1 MRGPHLQKTSILSFT
16 ILSIALHLT
25 VFAMALIILKQTNQV
40 SMPSPYTVSL
50 VNPEVS
56 PGVDTGKGEDVAK
69 EDAPEPVAPP
79 VAPAKSKK
87 DSAKEKEMVERKLD
101 ALKAKKKIEKIVNLR
116 KAVIDL
122 GSRGPKSVSKAKVS
136 SSSPV
141 SQGKGGGSADYYSTI
156 TKVIWQQWVYP
167 DTGKKD
173 IEAIISVNI
182 KQDGTAIVQRVEKSS
197 GDALFDRSAM
207 RAIAKASPLP
217 PPPQEMEIGVRFY
230 P

>member
-16 ILSIALHLT
+16 ILSFALHLT
-25 VFAMALIILKQTNQV
+25 IFGTTLIILKHSNQV
-40 SMPSPYTVSL
+40 IMPSPYTVSL

-56 PGVDTGKGEDVAK
+56 TGIASGKDEQVAK
-69 EDAPEPVAPP
+69 EAPEASPPSVAPQ
-79 VAPAKSKK
+79 KSKK
-87 DSAKEKEMVERKLD
+87 DSAKEKEMIERKLE
-101 ALKAKKKIEKIVNLR
+101 ALKAKKKIEKIVTLR

-122 GSRGPKSVSKAKVS
+122 GARGDKRVS
-136 SSSPV
+136 SAKATSP
-141 SQGKGGGSADYYSTI
+141 QGQGGGSADYYSMI
-156 TKVIWQQWVYP
+156 TKEIWQQWVYP

-173 IEAIISVNI
+173 IEAVISVKI
-182 KQDGTAIVQRVEKSS
+182 LRDGTAIVQKVEKSS
-197 GDALFDRSAM
+197 GNALFDRSAI

>member
-16 ILSIALHLT
+16 IVSFALHLT
-25 VFAMALIILKQTNQV
+25 IFGTTLIILKHSNQII
-40 SMPSPYTVSL
+40 MPSPYTVSL

-56 PGVDTGKGEDVAK
+56 TGVASGKDEEVAR
-69 EDAPEPVAPP
+69 EAPESSAPS

-87 DSAKEKEMVERKLD
+87 ESAKEKEMVERKVS
-101 ALKAKKKIEKIVNLR
+101 ALKAKEKIGRIVRLR
-116 KAVIDL
+116 SMIDL
-122 GSRGPKSVSKAKVS
+122 RARGDKRVSSAKAS
-136 SSSPV
+136 SSS
-141 SQGKGGGSADYYSTI
+141 QGQGGGSADYYSMI
-156 TKVIWQQWVYP
+156 TKEIWQQWVYP

-173 IEAIISVNI
+173 IEAIISVKI
-182 KQDGTAIVQRVEKSS
+182 LRDGTAIVQKVEKSS
-197 GDALFDRSAM
+197 GDALFDRSAI

>member
-16 ILSIALHLT
+16 ILSFALHLT
-25 VFAMALIILKQTNQV
+25 IFAMTLIILKHSNQV
-40 SMPSPYTVSL
+40 IMPSPYTVSL

-56 PGVDTGKGEDVAK
+56 TGVDTGKQEEVAR
-69 EDAPEPVAPP
+69 EAPASVAPS

-87 DSAKEKEMVERKLD
+87 ESAKEKEMVESKLE
-101 ALKAKKKIEKIVNLR
+101 ALKAKEKIKKIVRLR
-116 KAVIDL
+116 SMIDL
-122 GSRGPKSVSKAKVS
+122 RARGEKRVS
-136 SSSPV
+136 SAKATSSP
-141 SQGKGGGSADYYSTI
+141 QGQRGGPADYYSMI
-156 TKVIWQQWVYP
+156 TEEIWQQWVYP

-173 IEAIISVNI
+173 IEAIISVKI
-182 KQDGTAIVQRVEKSS
+182 LRDGTAIVQKVEKSS
-197 GDALFDRSAM
+197 GNGLFDRSAI

>member
-16 ILSIALHLT
+16 IVSFALHLT
-25 VFAMALIILKQTNQV
+25 VFAITLIILKQSNQV
-40 SMPSPYTVSL
+40 SMPSPYSVSL

-56 PGVDTGKGEDVAK
+56 TEVASGKDEEVAK
-69 EDAPEPVAPP
+69 EAPEPSPPSVAPQ
-79 VAPAKSKK
+79 KSKK
-87 DSAKEKEMVERKLD
+87 DSAREKEMVERKLD
-101 ALKAKKKIEKIVNLR
+101 ALKAKEKIGKIVRLR
-116 KAVIDL
+116 SMIDL
-122 GSRGPKSVSKAKVS
+122 RARGDKRVS
-136 SSSPV
+136 SAKAPSS

-173 IEAIISVNI
+173 IEAILSVKI
-182 KQDGTAIVQRVEKSS
+182 DKDGTAKVQKVEKSS
-197 GDALFDRSAM
+197 GNALFDRSAIS
-207 RAIAKASPLP
+207 AIGKASPLP

>member
-1 MRGPHLQKTSILSFT
+1 MRGQHLQKTSILSFT
-16 ILSIALHLT
+16 ILSIGLHLT
-25 VFAMALIILKQTNQV
+25 VFAIALIILKQTNQV

-56 PGVDTGKGEDVAK
+56 TGVAAGKDEEVAK
-69 EDAPEPVAPP
+69 EVSESSPPSIAPP
-79 VAPAKSKK
+79 VAPQKSKK
-87 DSAKEKEMVERKLD
+87 DSEKDREMIARKLD
-101 ALKAKKKIEKIVNLR
+101 ALKAKEKIGKIVKLR
-116 KAVIDL
+116 SMIDL
-122 GSRGPKSVSKAKVS
+122 RARGDKRVS
-136 SSSPV
+136 SAKAPSS

-173 IEAIISVNI
+173 IEAIISVKI
-182 KQDGTAIVQRVEKSS
+182 LRDGTSIVQKVEKSS
-197 GDALFDRSAM
+197 GNALFDRSAI

>member
-16 ILSIALHLT
+16 IVSFALHLT
-25 VFAMALIILKQTNQV
+25 IFGTTLIILKHSNQV
-40 SMPSPYTVSL
+40 IMPSPYTVSL

-56 PGVDTGKGEDVAK
+56 TGVASGKDEEVAR
-69 EDAPEPVAPP
+69 EAPESSAPS

-87 DSAKEKEMVERKLD
+87 ESAKEKEMVERKLS
-101 ALKAKKKIEKIVNLR
+101 ALKAKEKIGKIVRLR
-116 KAVIDL
+116 SMIDL
-122 GSRGPKSVSKAKVS
+122 RARGDKRVSSAKVS
-136 SSSPV
+136 SSS
-141 SQGKGGGSADYYSTI
+141 QGQGGGSADYYSMI
-156 TKVIWQQWVYP
+156 TKEIWQQWVYP

-173 IEAIISVNI
+173 IEAIISVKI
-182 KQDGTAIVQRVEKSS
+182 LRDGTAIAQKVEKSS
-197 GDALFDRSAM
+197 GDALFDRSAI

>member
-16 ILSIALHLT
+16 ILSFALHLT
-25 VFAMALIILKQTNQV
+25 VFAIALIILKQANQV

-56 PGVDTGKGEDVAK
+56 TEVATGKDEEVAK
-69 EDAPEPVAPP
+69 EVSESSPPSVTPP
-79 VAPAKSKK
+79 VAPQKSKN
-87 DSAKEKEMVERKLD
+87 DSAKEKEMVERKLS
-101 ALKAKKKIEKIVNLR
+101 AMAAKKKIENIVKLR
-116 KAVIDL
+116 SMIDL
-122 GSRGPKSVSKAKVS
+122 RARGDKRVSNAKAS
-136 SSSPV
+136 SLPR
-141 SQGKGGGSADYYSTI
+141 GKGGGSADYYSTI

-173 IEAIISVNI
+173 IEAIISVKI
-182 KQDGTAIVQRVEKSS
+182 LRDGTSIVQKVEKSS
-197 GDALFDRSAM
+197 GNALFDRSAIS
-207 RAIAKASPLP
+207 AIAKASPLP

>member
-16 ILSIALHLT
+16 ILSFALHLT
-25 VFAMALIILKQTNQV
+25 IFGTTLIILKHSNQV
-40 SMPSPYTVSL
+40 IMPSPYTVSL

-56 PGVDTGKGEDVAK
+56 TGIASGKDEQVAK
-69 EDAPEPVAPP
+69 EAPESSAPS

-87 DSAKEKEMVERKLD
+87 DSEKDREMIARKLD
-101 ALKAKKKIEKIVNLR
+101 ALKAKEKIGKIVKLR
-116 KAVIDL
+116 SMIDL
-122 GSRGPKSVSKAKVS
+122 RARGDKRGSSAKAT
-136 SSSPV
+136 SP
-141 SQGKGGGSADYYSTI
+141 QGQGGGAADYYSMI
-156 TKVIWQQWVYP
+156 TKEIWQQWVYP

-173 IEAIISVNI
+173 IEAIISVKI
-182 KQDGTAIVQRVEKSS
+182 LRDGTAIVQKIERSS
-197 GDALFDRSAM
+197 GNALFDRSAI

>member
-16 ILSIALHLT
+16 IVSFALHLT
-25 VFAMALIILKQTNQV
+25 IFGTTLIILKHSNQV
-40 SMPSPYTVSL
+40 IMPSPYTVSL

-56 PGVDTGKGEDVAK
+56 TGVASGKDEEVAR
-69 EDAPEPVAPP
+69 EAPESSAPS

-87 DSAKEKEMVERKLD
+87 ESAKEKEMVERKLS
-101 ALKAKKKIEKIVNLR
+101 ALKAKEKIGKIVRLR
-116 KAVIDL
+116 SMIDL
-122 GSRGPKSVSKAKVS
+122 RARGDKRVSNAKAT
-136 SSSPV
+136 SSP
-141 SQGKGGGSADYYSTI
+141 QGQGGGAADYYSMI
-156 TKVIWQQWVYP
+156 TKEIWQQWVYP

-173 IEAIISVNI
+173 IEAIISVKI
-182 KQDGTAIVQRVEKSS
+182 LRDGTAIVQKVEKSS
-197 GDALFDRSAM
+197 GDALFDRSAI